1 MFEKTGGSTIVSG
14 AAVAC
19 GGHVLLIDSQPAE
32 VDPWR
37 E

>member
-1 MFEKTGGSTIVSG
+1 MFEKARGSAVVPG
-14 AAVAC
+14 AAGAC
-19 GGHVLLIDSQPAE
+19 GGHALLIDSKAAE

>member
-1 MFEKTGGSTIVSG
+1 MFEKARGSTVIPW

-19 GGHVLLIDSQPAE
+19 GGHALLIDSQAAE

>member
-1 MFEKTGGSTIVSG
+1 MFEKARGPTVVPG

-19 GGHVLLIDSQPAE
+19 GDHVLLIDSQAPE

>member
-1 MFEKTGGSTIVSG
+1 MLEKTRGSAIVPG

-19 GGHVLLIDSQPAE
+19 GGHVLLIDFQAVE

>member
-1 MFEKTGGSTIVSG
+1 MFEKAGGSTVVFG

-19 GGHVLLIDSQPAE
+19 GGHVLLIDSHGPE

>member
-1 MFEKTGGSTIVSG
+1 MFEKTRGSAVVPG

-19 GGHVLLIDSQPAE
+19 GGHVNLIDSQAAE

>member
-1 MFEKTGGSTIVSG
+1 MFEKARGSTVVPK

-19 GGHVLLIDSQPAE
+19 GGHVLLIDFQAAE

>member
-1 MFEKTGGSTIVSG
+1 MFEKAGGSTVVFG
-14 AAVAC
+14 AAVAG
-19 GGHVLLIDSQPAE
+19 GGHVLLIDSQAPE

>member
-1 MFEKTGGSTIVSG
+1 MLEKTRGSTVVLG

-19 GGHVLLIDSQPAE
+19 GGHAFLIDPHAAE